1 MGQYDVAKL
10 VFEAGD
16 SGISAR
22 EVIRKTGLV
31 EGTCRT
37 SLIKLEKK
45 DIIKSEDGN
54 YHPHPDTTEE
64 DLERI
69 RPRTISELREDS

>member
-10 VFEAGD
+10 VFDAD
-16 SGISAR
+16 DGITAR

-37 SLIKLEKK
+37 SLIKLEQK
-45 DIIKSEDGN
+45 DIVESEGGD
-54 YHPHPDTTEE
+54 YYPHPEATED

-69 RPRTISELREDS
+69 RPKTISELREES